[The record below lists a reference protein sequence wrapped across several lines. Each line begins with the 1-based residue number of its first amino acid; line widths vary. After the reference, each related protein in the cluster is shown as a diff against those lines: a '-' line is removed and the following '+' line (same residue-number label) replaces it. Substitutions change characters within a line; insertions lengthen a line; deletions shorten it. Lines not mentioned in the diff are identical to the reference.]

1 MPEVPKL
8 LHDLVLYILK
18 VGLCGKKK
26 KKSLCGLVSM
36 DLDQSWM
43 SQIFNDIRL
52 GNLIHPFQMDLHIHR
67 SIS

>member
-8 LHDLVLYILK
+8 FHDLVLYKLK